1 MLAVQC
7 CPAAKFECYLA
18 KWAFLFCREPMWAP
32 ETFHISTCETSTS
45 PDDVATGTS
54 DAKHVHHSYP
64 EIWKWRPGFNF
75 FRCTAFNCLFF
86 PRLFGEE
93 GTWED
98 RKGIPH
104 LPCTNSINEMHI
116 SRPCIIIILVEYEA
130 VPSVLSQFYFHRRL
144 VEEQKWLMDHSSAYD
159 PETSKSCDIIGT
171 VTYNA
176 RALVYTYTL
185 IIELIRST

>member
-1 MLAVQC
+1 MSPCGPQKPSISVRVKQAQALMMLPWAQVMPNTFITRTQ
-7 CPAAKFECYLA
+7 KFGSGG
-18 KWAFLFCREPMWAP
+18 RVS
-32 ETFHISTCETSTS
+32 ISFGALPSI
-45 PDDVATGTS
+45 V
-54 DAKHVHHSYP
+54 
-64 EIWKWRPGFNF
+64 F
-75 FRCTAFNCLFF
+75 FF